1 MFAIMGIAG
10 NVGGA
15 VSNTLPSIERR
26 FGAYFGCLT
35 TSPRQTDEVTA
46 AFVFLH
52 SKVAHL
58 HIPSCR
64 SHRSTTR
71 QHPSRQLS
79 PFGPG
84 TLMNDFGRLM

>member
-35 TSPRQTDEVTA
+35 TSPRQTDEMTA
-46 AFVFLH
+46 ALVFLH
-52 SKVAHL
+52 PVDVRTGLLLGNILLASCP
-58 HIPSCR
+58 PSA
-64 SHRSTTR
+64 
-71 QHPSRQLS
+71 
-79 PFGPG
+79 PG
-84 TLMNDFGRLM
+84 R